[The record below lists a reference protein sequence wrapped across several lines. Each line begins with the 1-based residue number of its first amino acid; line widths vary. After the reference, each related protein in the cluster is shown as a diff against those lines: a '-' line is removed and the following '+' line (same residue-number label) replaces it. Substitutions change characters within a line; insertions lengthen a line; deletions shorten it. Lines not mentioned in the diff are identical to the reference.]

1 MAIAVD
7 DDQVFGRC
15 TMYSAH
21 VQSFSLSCFEVGYV
35 QVPVQFN
42 SAHAAFPTQFESG
55 ININGMLS
63 DLCARAC
70 VCVYVRVQACVCAC
84 ACVRAD
90 KRR

>member
-1 MAIAVD
+1 MYRY
-7 DDQVFGRC
+7 RC
-15 TMYSAH
+15 RLILHT
-21 VQSFSLSCFEVGYV
+21 L
-35 QVPVQFN
+35 
-42 SAHAAFPTQFESG
+42 PTPFESG

-63 DLCARAC
+63 DLCARAS